1 MPRTAPEREAMIRRP
16 VPLPLLGLLVALALP
31 AGALA
36 AQTQEEEAQEE
47 KAAPVDL
54 EEKMPPVS
62 GRLFLKNGRFEISPT
77 LSASLADAFFQKY
90 GVGLKLDYHLLETL
104 SVGLHGLYA
113 FNTASGVVT
122 VCKPDGSCA
131 APEVADLVDVPGKI
145 GLMAGAEVAWAPI
158 YGKFSLF
165 AEKVFHFDLAFLA
178 GVSAIQYQAPGGTN
192 TMTVGGHF
200 GVGQRYFIT
209 PDLTLRLELRDYVY
223 SAETVTLGNSSSKL
237 ENQIMFELGL
247 SFFAGSG
254 SED

>member
-1 MPRTAPEREAMIRRP
+1 MRP
-16 VPLPLLGLLVALALP
+16 VPEKEAMTRRPQPMMLLGLFAALALP
-31 AGALA
+31 SA
-36 AQTQEEEAQEE
+36 AWAAAPAAEEESPEE
-47 KAAPVDL
+47 KSAPAAL
-54 EEKMPPVS
+54 EEKMPAVS

-90 GVGLKLDYHLLETL
+90 AVGLKLDYHLVESV
-104 SVGLHGLYA
+104 SVGLHASYSL
-113 FNTASGVVT
+113 NTPSGVVT
-122 VCKPDGSCA
+122 VCKPDGSCG
-131 APEVADLVDVPGKI
+131 APELADLTDVPGKI
-145 GLMAGAEVAWAPI
+145 GLLAGAEVAWAPI

-165 AEKVFHFDLAFLA
+165 AERIFHFDLAFLVGA
-178 GVSAIQYQAPGGTN
+178 SAIQYQAPGGTDK
-192 TMTVGGHF
+192 MTVGAHF
-200 GVGQRYFIT
+200 GIGQRYFIT